1 MKKPLDYHTKN
12 IDVFY
17 SLSENDVITLKRYVR
32 GLSGRYEM
40 IIDSSKIKFKN
51 KMNNMD
57 YIITLDDIVKY
68 SCELYNI
75 NVETLKSRSA
85 EGKLPDLRAF
95 IYKLANSEF
104 KYSKNSIGRFF
115 GRNHASIINGINK
128 ITDIIDTEKSAREV
142 YEALNRH
149 VKNSANIVYDEANL

>member
-57 YIITLDDIVKY
+57 YIITLDDV
-68 SCELYNI
+68 
-75 NVETLKSRSA
+75 
-85 EGKLPDLRAF
+85 
-95 IYKLANSEF
+95 
-104 KYSKNSIGRFF
+104 
-115 GRNHASIINGINK
+115 
-128 ITDIIDTEKSAREV
+128 
-142 YEALNRH
+142 
-149 VKNSANIVYDEANL
+149 

>member
-40 IIDSSKIKFKN
+40 IIDSNRIKFEN
-51 KMNNMD
+51 KMRNID
-57 YIITLDDIVKY
+57 YILSLDEITNYACNLFMID
-68 SCELYNI
+68 
-75 NVETLKSRSA
+75 KSLLMSKSK
-85 EGKLPDLRAF
+85 EGKLPDLRNF
-95 IYKLANSEF
+95 IYKLANAEF
-104 KYSKNSIGRFF
+104 KHSKIGIGRFF
-115 GRNHASIINGINK
+115 SRDHSTVIHGIKK
-128 ITDIIDTEKSAREV
+128 ITDIIDTETSAREV

>member
-12 IDVFY
+12 IDIFY
-17 SLSENDVITLKRYVR
+17 SLSENDVITLRRYVR

-40 IIDSSKIKFKN
+40 IIDSNRIKFKN

-57 YIITLDDIVKY
+57 YIISLDDIVKY
-68 SCELYNI
+68 SCELYGI
-75 NVETLKSRSA
+75 EVKELKSRSA
-85 EGKLPDLRAF
+85 AGKLPDLRAF
-95 IYKLANSEF
+95 VYKLANSEF
-104 KYSKNSIGRFF
+104 KYSKKSIGRYFDRDHSSVIF
-115 GRNHASIINGINK
+115 GINK
-128 ITDIIDTEKSAREV
+128 ISGIIDVETSAREV